1 MPFVVI
7 IKLGAFGLARSNSR
21 GCPSGWASGILWGR
35 AAEDGDLS
43 RRVDI
48 GGRSE
53 APPAPAG
60 AAGAAGPGGPR
71 RRAAAA
77 GRTCARRFLES
88 FRFHSLAIDPL
99 FVHNPGSTARGRRAR
114 GSREPQTLARTLSR
128 GLDLML
134 G

>member
-48 GGRSE
+48 GGRS
-53 APPAPAG
+53 A
-60 AAGAAGPGGPR
+60 
-71 RRAAAA
+71 
-77 GRTCARRFLES
+77 S
-88 FRFHSLAIDPL
+88 S
-99 FVHNPGSTARGRRAR
+99 RGRRRPAAAPPPPGAR
-114 GSREPQTLARTLSR
+114 AHAGFLKVSGIIPVSVVTHSL
-128 GLDLML
+128 
-134 G
+134 